1 MMITRAGALTSP
13 SELVLPSSGIDGR
26 LQARHCGLGV
36 VDFVNAKE
44 ADAEAGRGRGRLADH
59 ERHSRCELQP
69 LLHHLGHNLGVGGVG
84 HNHTGGLESL
94 GRHALVAPCC
104 EHGAHGLAQVHK
116 AGLGLSKAVLLGL
129 LRGVPEELQGVG
141 GHSGVVGEGP
151 VEVRVHHIAP
161 LLDVEAQGGGGG
173 GVHKV
178 VAGLGEHDD
187 PRACRRSPPLLGRRE
202 VSVHAQPPHVDPL
215 HPRGH
220 SVEHERRAHLM
231 SGVSHRLDVRVG
243 EHDAVGG
250 LHVGREDHGGLVRL
264 DLRDH
269 LLDGGGG
276 ELRLLIVGVDGP
288 GLNDLVFAG
297 DAALL
302 EDIAPAVGEVA
313 EADHKRL
320 LPAAELAGDGL
331 HGVGAAPR
339 EEDGLVAVVGGSEG
353 TVEILHHRLEGL
365 GHGVGRAV
373 SVDNRELVKPAL
385 GFDGD
390 RLLVVPLASGGT
402 HHANVSE
409 IIRRRRQQVLGVDIE
424 GGALGHD
431 RLGGGGG
438 MEAPPRRID
447 QLPSS
452 LGARHRATGF
462 ADG

>member
-313 EADHKRL
+313 EADHERL
-320 LPAAELAGDGL
+320 LPANELAGDGL
-331 HGVGAAPR
+331 HGVGAAPG
-339 EEDGLVAVVGGSEG
+339 EDDGLVGVVGGGEG
-353 TVEILHHRLEGL
+353 AVEILHHLLEGL

-373 SVDNRELVKPAL
+373 GVDDRELVKPAL
-385 GFDGD
+385 GFDGNG
-390 RLLVVPLASGGT
+390 LLVVPLAGGPRG
-402 HHANVSE
+402 HENGGGE
-409 IIRRRRQQVLGVDIE
+409 RE
-424 GGALGHD
+424 GG
-431 RLGGGGG
+431 
-438 MEAPPRRID
+438 
-447 QLPSS
+447 QS
-452 LGARHRATGF
+452 GARHCEVRPEVR
-462 ADG
+462 